1 MAADPASNVG
11 LGSRMAHG
19 GHEMRRRSTRYLMI
33 ALACTVAV
41 PLAGQ
46 KVTQT
51 GVGGGG
57 SPHVKTESTVDGA
70 AIAIE
75 YGRPSLKGR
84 PEAQM
89 MPAGTPWRLGADQAT
104 TITSSKPLTFGSV
117 KLNANTPYTINAI
130 PGEKEW
136 QLVFGKLDK
145 PGQWGIPYQPALEL
159 GKTRMAV
166 GKAAKPVEQL
176 TISIDDTAAGG
187 TLRVEWGTV
196 SATAPF
202 KVE

>member
-1 MAADPASNVG
+1 
-11 LGSRMAHG
+11 
-19 GHEMRRRSTRYLMI
+19 MRLTKYLAI

-46 KVTQT
+46 KVTET
-51 GVGGGG
+51 GTGGGG
-57 SPHVKTESTVDGA
+57 SPHVKAEWTIDGA

-89 MPAGTPWRLGADQAT
+89 MPAGQPWRTGADQAT
-104 TITSSKPLTFGSV
+104 TITSTKPLTFGSM
-117 KLNANTPYTINAI
+117 KLEANTPYTINTV
-130 PGEKEW
+130 PGPTHWEV
-136 QLVFGKLDK
+136 VFGKLGK
-145 PGQWGIPYQPALEL
+145 PGQWGIPYQSALEL
-159 GKTRMAV
+159 GKSSMTV

-176 TISIDDTAAGG
+176 TISVDDTAAGG
-187 TLRVEWGTV
+187 AVRIEWGTV

-202 KVE
+202 KVG

>member
-1 MAADPASNVG
+1 MA
-11 LGSRMAHG
+11 RG
-19 GHEMRRRSTRYLMI
+19 GHEMRRRSTTYLMI

-104 TITSSKPLTFGSV
+104 VITSSKPLTFGSV
-117 KLNANTPYTINAI
+117 KLAANTPYTINTV
-130 PGEKEW
+130 PGDRQW
-136 QLVFGKLDK
+136 QILFGALDK
-145 PGQWGIPYQPALEL
+145 PAQGGIPSLAALEV
-159 GKTRMAV
+159 GKAPMSV
-166 GKAAKPVEQL
+166 GKAAVPAELL
-176 TISIDDTAAGG
+176 TISIDDTAG
-187 TLRVEWGTV
+187 
-196 SATAPF
+196 
-202 KVE
+202 